1 MTADRL
7 TVLTSVNRRLASK
20 TFSQKKDGTIQNRS
34 YGNEKYFSVTAIEV
48 AGIGELA
55 RALEGLSRNPHA
67 FVVRGEP
74 LPGIDRKRTRRLLH
88 PDRKTGEPA
97 TFTEAPRRWALVDVD
112 EIACPAAIDPK
123 SDPEDA
129 VEHVIGLLPAELHDA
144 WCWWQLSSSQSV
156 FSDTTISMHLWVW
169 LDAPLGGDELK
180 RWAIAANQSAGY
192 KLIDPALFSAVQA
205 HYVAAPDFVAPL
217 PDPLPRRCG
226 LRQGLDDSVSLI
238 IPPPHPKR
246 RDEPGTEGY
255 DPGRGVKAYLDMIGG
270 PMGFREPIKKAIA
283 SYIAIHGSGA
293 DCGPLKA
300 AIREALDR
308 AEPDWRNDPKG
319 ARYIDDE
326 HLDAII
332 DAIRAFQGDKPGRSF
347 IPEPPP
353 EFDDPPPAE
362 PDDRDETDPDPPDE
376 DIGPLPA
383 EFSDEALAL
392 QFTAYHHA
400 DWRYVALW
408 GKWMQWLGTY
418 WRSEDT
424 LRTFE
429 LARRICR
436 RNSPQA
442 ALINEKLGR
451 DVAKASTV
459 AGIERL
465 VRADRRHAMTFDQWN
480 TDDWSFNQP
489 PRKE

>member
-55 RALEGLSRNPHA
+55 PALEGLSRNPHA
-67 FVVRGEP
+67 FIVRGEP

-112 EIACPAAIDPK
+112 KIACPAAIDPK

-144 WCWWQLSSSQSV
+144 WCWWRLSSSQSV

-255 DPGRGVKAYLDMIGG
+255 RSSTCVPTSTAILLLAGVHVRSRHRHVRHDLPGATV
-270 PMGFREPIKKAIA
+270 
-283 SYIAIHGSGA
+283 SGSGTRLQRAA
-293 DCGPLKA
+293 D
-300 AIREALDR
+300 RLD
-308 AEPDWRNDPKG
+308 DH
-319 ARYIDDE
+319 RYWSG
-326 HLDAII
+326 HY
-332 DAIRAFQGDKPGRSF
+332 G
-347 IPEPPP
+347 
-353 EFDDPPPAE
+353 
-362 PDDRDETDPDPPDE
+362 
-376 DIGPLPA
+376 
-383 EFSDEALAL
+383 
-392 QFTAYHHA
+392 
-400 DWRYVALW
+400 
-408 GKWMQWLGTY
+408 
-418 WRSEDT
+418 
-424 LRTFE
+424 
-429 LARRICR
+429 
-436 RNSPQA
+436 
-442 ALINEKLGR
+442 
-451 DVAKASTV
+451 DVAAQYFSSL
-459 AGIERL
+459 AGSIC
-465 VRADRRHAMTFDQWN
+465 A
-480 TDDWSFNQP
+480 
-489 PRKE
+489 

>member
-246 RDEPGTEGY
+246 RDEFGTEGY
-255 DPGRGVKAYLDMIGG
+255 EPGRGVKAYLDTIGG
-270 PMGFREPIKKAIA
+270 PAGFRGPIKKAIA
-283 SYIAIHGSGA
+283 SYIATYGSKA

-300 AIREALDR
+300 AIRRALDR
-308 AEPDWRNDPKG
+308 AEPDWRKDPKG
-319 ARYIDDE
+319 VRYTDDE
-326 HLDAII
+326 HLDDII
-332 DAIRAFQGDKPGRSF
+332 AAIRAFQGDKPGKGSQ
-347 IPEPPP
+347 PEPPP
-353 EFDDPPPAE
+353 WLDDPPPAE
-362 PDDRDETDPDPPDE
+362 PEERDELDPDPPDE

-424 LRTFE
+424 LRAFE
-429 LARRICR
+429 LARRVCR

-442 ALINEKLGR
+442 ALISEKLGR
-451 DVAKASTV
+451 EVAGAGTV
-459 AGIERL
+459 AGVERL
-465 VRADRRHAMTFDQWN
+465 ARADRRHAMTFDQWN
-480 TDDWSFNQP
+480 ADDWSINQP
-489 PRKE
+489 QRKE